1 MKSPIAV
8 VVLAAGAGT
17 RMKSALPKVLHPL
30 ANRPMLRHVLAN
42 VMALKP
48 ARIVGVVA
56 PGARDVM
63 AAFAPHATVVQKK
76 PLGTGDAAK
85 AALGALRGHTGPVLV
100 VFGDAPLVT
109 SASLKRL
116 LSACAKERAA
126 VGVLGFV
133 AGDPSP
139 YGRLIVHRGM
149 LEKIVE
155 SKDADEIER
164 TVDFCNSGV
173 MCLDGRLFAG
183 LLAGIKNKNAKRE
196 FYLTDA
202 VALARAAGHKA
213 IAVEGEEAEFQGINS
228 RAELAVAERA
238 LQQRLRAAAMMGGVT
253 MIDPDTV
260 WLSADTRLANDIVI
274 GPNVRFGP
282 GVEIAANV
290 EIRAFCDIEGA
301 RIGRGAIVGP
311 FTRIR
316 PGSEVAEDAHIGNFV
331 ELKATRMGRGAKAN
345 HLAYLGDAD
354 IGAASNI
361 GAGTIAVNYDG
372 FGKWRTVIAD
382 DVFIGS
388 NSSLVAPVRIGKG
401 ANVSAGSVVTEDVP
415 ADGLAFGRARQVT
428 KKGRA
433 AALRVKL
440 KARAAAAKRGKKK

>member
-139 YGRLIVHRGM
+139 YGRLIVQRGM

-173 MCLDGRLFAG
+173 MCLDGRLIAG

-202 VALARAAGHKA
+202 VALARAASHKA

-260 WLSADTRLANDIVI
+260 WLSADTKFANDIVI

-282 GVEIAANV
+282 GVEIAADV
-290 EIRAFCDIEGA
+290 EIKAFCDIEGA

-415 ADGLAFGRARQVT
+415 EGALAFGRARQVT
-428 KKGRA
+428 KEGRA
-433 AALRVKL
+433 APLRAKL